1 LSSGVAGSSVFKH
14 GIRGE
19 SRQCGKKESRGTRFC
34 KSRNPL
40 RPLRPELYPSSSR
53 DNILVR
59 VLVSF
64 PGARYANLTWFKKQ
78 ELLAA
83 LIIVSTILPYLHEFF
98 FISGSARA

>member
-1 LSSGVAGSSVFKH
+1 VRKKGKPWNTLLQKSKSPAPAPARTLASVM
-14 GIRGE
+14 
-19 SRQCGKKESRGTRFC
+19 
-34 KSRNPL
+34 
-40 RPLRPELYPSSSR
+40 

-83 LIIVSTILPYLHEFF
+83 LIIVSTILPYLHEFLLF
-98 FISGSARA
+98 SGSARV